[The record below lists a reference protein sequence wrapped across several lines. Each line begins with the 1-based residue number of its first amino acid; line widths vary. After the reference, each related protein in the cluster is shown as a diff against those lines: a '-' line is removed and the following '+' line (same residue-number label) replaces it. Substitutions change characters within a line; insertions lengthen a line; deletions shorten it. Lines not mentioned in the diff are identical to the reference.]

1 MSLICGQTV
10 TTRSLRTVEEEVGEA
25 GRGTAVEP
33 SPSWFVVEE
42 RLRFLVGTSW
52 TCTWI
57 LVTFFCSHSFWI
69 VASVRSF
76 LSLALRFFHRNITC
90 FMVHLLAR
98 PHGIDVIG
106 YALPN
111 VVFSV
116 IGHFSTFAELK
127 RPTIEAKLPEHPPA
141 MHRFLPQWNEA
152 LLSPWFQLFG
162 VANTDLISLER
173 DWFGFCSI
181 RPKPVSSL
189 LVNGWDHLNTS
200 CLCTHSW

>member
-76 LSLALRFFHRNITC
+76 VSLALRFFHRNITC

-111 VVFSV
+111 VVFSF
-116 IGHFSTFAELK
+116 IGHFSSFAELK
-127 RPTIEAKLPEHPPA
+127 RPTIEAKLPRTPSCSAQVSATVKLGPFESMVPTLWCSQYWSYKPWA
-141 MHRFLPQWNEA
+141 WLIW
-152 LLSPWFQLFG
+152 LL
-162 VANTDLISLER
+162 
-173 DWFGFCSI
+173 
-181 RPKPVSSL
+181 
-189 LVNGWDHLNTS
+189 LN
-200 CLCTHSW
+200 